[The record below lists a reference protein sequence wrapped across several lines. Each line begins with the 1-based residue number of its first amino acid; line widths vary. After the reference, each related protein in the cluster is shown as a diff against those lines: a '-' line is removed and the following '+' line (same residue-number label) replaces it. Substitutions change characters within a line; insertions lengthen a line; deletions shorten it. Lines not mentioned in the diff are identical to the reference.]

1 MNHASPEQAFN
12 QLAVEEKNLL
22 KLFKKDSWRR
32 GQRELVEWVL
42 QGQSCLGVLP
52 TGHGKSLSFQVAALL
67 FGGCSII
74 ISPLIALMQDQ
85 VAVLQSLGIAAAR
98 FDSSLSL
105 ENRDDLL
112 DKLQAGQLKMLYLA
126 PESMDNPAL
135 LTILQQ
141 IELGLF
147 VVDEAHCVSA
157 WGHSFRPDYLKL
169 PAWSARLPFKALMAL
184 TATATPRVREDL
196 KQAFCISDEHCIVLP
211 PYRDNIERQIKL
223 SADKL
228 ADLKQFLSHPDRHPA
243 IVYARSRKNVEELAA
258 MLSTKDQTIP
268 CYHAGQNAETRAAT
282 QQQFLTNEIPILVAT
297 IAFGMGIDKPDVRS
311 VIHYHAPSSPEAY
324 VQESG
329 RAGRDGKPSTSL
341 LLLDHQDGIE
351 IRNRI
356 WAEEPDAEGIARCVR
371 WMVPQSYRVVSN
383 WELGTE
389 CDLAADVPQ
398 RILDS
403 LQAQVEISAQ
413 GYKYYKV
420 RPLFPIATICDGRDE
435 EECARLQW
443 LDAHREGEVEEA
455 AEAWNYS
462 YAEAML
468 QLQDCEAAQEWG
480 LNFRQQAMQLH
491 RVGEVDSTQL
501 TEQLLDYYAQRR
513 DGSLQRW
520 EQFLTMLSGKACL
533 NEELHHYFM
542 GESGSPCH
550 HCSICAG
557 HAINLNQA
565 QTATQ
570 IPDIP
575 PASELPELARD
586 GQRKRFLLGI
596 ISPTLMRRRLWAH
609 PHYGCLSGT
618 AWEDL

>member
-1 MNHASPEQAFN
+1 MIAEREQEL
-12 QLAVEEKNLL
+12 LA
-22 KLFKKDSWRR
+22 LFGKKTWRR

-42 QGQSCLGVLP
+42 QGHASLGVLP

-67 FGGCSII
+67 MSGCSIV

-105 ENRDDLL
+105 EERDRLL
-112 DKLQAGQLKMLYLA
+112 QTLRAGQLRLLYLA

-135 LTILQQ
+135 LAILGQ

-196 KQAFCISDEHCIVLP
+196 QQAFGIADEHCVVLP
-211 PYRDNIERQIKL
+211 PYRDNIERNIQV
-223 SADKL
+223 SSDKL
-228 ADLKQFLSHPDRHPA
+228 ADLKQFLAQLQHRPA

-258 MLSTKDQTIP
+258 QLSTPELPVP
-268 CYHAGQNAETRAAT
+268 CYHAGQNAEARMAT
-282 QQQFLTNEIPILVAT
+282 QQQFLNNEIQILVAT

-329 RAGRDGKPSTSL
+329 RAGRDGKASTSL
-341 LLLDHQDGIE
+341 LLLDAQDGIE

-356 WAEEPDAEGIARCVR
+356 YAEEPDAEGIARCVR
-371 WMVPQSYRVVSN
+371 WLVPQSYRVVSN

-403 LQAQVEISAQ
+403 LQGNVDIVAR

-420 RPLFPIATICDGRDE
+420 RPLFPIDTICDGRDE
-435 EECARLQW
+435 EECTRLRW
-443 LDAHREGEVEEA
+443 LDANREGEVEEA
-455 AEAWNYS
+455 AEAWDCS
-462 YAEAML
+462 YEEAMT
-468 QLQDCEAAQEWG
+468 QLQDGEAAQEWS
-480 LNFRQQAMQLH
+480 LTFRQQAMQLH
-491 RVGEVDSTQL
+491 RVGEVDARDI
-501 TEQLLDYYAQRR
+501 TEQMLDYYTQRR
-513 DGSLQRW
+513 AGSMARW
-520 EQFLTMLSGKACL
+520 EQFLAMLCGRRCL
-533 NEELHHYFM
+533 NEQLHAYFM
-542 GESGSPCH
+542 GEAGTDCQ

-557 HAINLNQA
+557 NQLS
-565 QTATQ
+565 
-570 IPDIP
+570 IPQAETTRMEMP
-575 PASELPELARD
+575 PAAELPELARE
-586 GQRKRFLLGI
+586 GQLKRFLLGI
-596 ISPTLMRRRLWAH
+596 ASPALMRRRLWAH
-609 PHYGCLSGT
+609 QHYGCLSGT
-618 AWEDL
+618 RWEEL